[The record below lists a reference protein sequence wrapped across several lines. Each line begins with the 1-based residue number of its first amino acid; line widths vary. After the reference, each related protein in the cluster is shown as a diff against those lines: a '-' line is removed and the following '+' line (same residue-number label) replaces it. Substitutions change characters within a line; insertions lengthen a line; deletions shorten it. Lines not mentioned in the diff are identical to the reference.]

1 LPIGW
6 IDDGMTTYYDYLRD
20 RVAASSVRD
29 AAQLDQLI
37 HLERNA
43 LWQQLIANPVY
54 DERGRM
60 AALAAFDEAASYILS
75 EQNARFGRHPAR
87 PAVLEP
93 DPAAHRAPAR
103 EPPPARSL
111 VRDGLVFLAGIAVG
125 IAIAYAAGSIFTQ
138 ARSGA
143 EENVGVRSFEPQPKS
158 FKFVKSEPSPL
169 EGAIAVAYAPGT
181 PSETFACEVEASYR
195 QLLEY
200 VKFDETCKTVAFRFL
215 PLPELWQSFNYLQGY
230 MVFSATITAPGGD
243 KWQGSASVYFSIDA
257 TT

>member
-1 LPIGW
+1 
-6 IDDGMTTYYDYLRD
+6 MTTYYDYLRD
-20 RVAASSVRD
+20 RVMASSVRD
-29 AAQLDQLI
+29 AAQLDHLI

-43 LWQQLIANPVY
+43 LWQQLVANPVY

-75 EQNARFGRHPAR
+75 EQTARFARHPAR

-103 EPPPARSL
+103 EPSQSPRTPSL
-111 VRDGLVFLAGIAVG
+111 VRDGLIFLAGLAVG
-125 IAIAYAAGSIFTQ
+125 LAVAYAAGRLFT
-138 ARSGA
+138 AAHSGP
-143 EENVGVRSFEPQPKS
+143 EGNVGVQSFEPQPKS
-158 FKFVKSEPSPL
+158 FKFVKSQPSPP
-169 EGAIAVAYAPGT
+169 EGAVAVTYAAGT
-181 PSETFACEVEASYR
+181 APETFACEVEASYR

-200 VKFDETCKTVAFRFL
+200 VRFDESCKTVAFKFL
-215 PLPELWQSFNYLQGY
+215 PLPELWESFNYLEGY

-243 KWQGSASVYFSIDA
+243 KWQGSASVYFTIDA

>member
-1 LPIGW
+1 
-6 IDDGMTTYYDYLRD
+6 MTTYYDYLRD
-20 RVAASSVRD
+20 RIAAASVRD

-43 LWQQLIANPVY
+43 LWQQLLANPVY

-103 EPPPARSL
+103 EPAPARSL
-111 VRDGLVFLAGIAVG
+111 VRDALVFLAGVAVG
-125 IAIAYAAGSIFTQ
+125 IALAYVAGSVFTQ
-138 ARSGA
+138 ARSGSEA
-143 EENVGVRSFEPQPKS
+143 NLDVRSFEPSAKS
-158 FKFVKSEPSPL
+158 FKFVKSAPSPL
-169 EGAIAVAYAPGT
+169 EGAITVTYAPGT
-181 PSETFACEVEASYR
+181 PSDTFACEVEASYR

-200 VKFDETCKTVAFRFL
+200 VRFDDACKTVAFKFL

-230 MVFSATITAPGGD
+230 MVFSATITAPGGG